1 MLFRSSAQLDAEIA
15 EKRDRL
21 DAENGNA
28 IKSGVAN
35 LFGKGK
41 YADMEKE
48 NKLLKEELAKQKAVQ
63 QQKYQQTLDAE
74 RARQSQQL
82 AAKDKQIE
90 ELQTKLKGEVFRHQ
104 QDNQE
109 KDRIIRQKDSIIN
122 DYRERLGHYLSTLS
136 ELLRGAVKAV
146 IDYVQAGY
154 RSFSYRQDCDVR
166 RYMNGQTDKDEAA
179 NTVLNA
185 SRPFLKAD
193 ESERVKGQLSYIV
206 QEMKEERQQTRS
218 RGFHI

>member
-1 MLFRSSAQLDAEIA
+1 MPLANQRKQSAELDNEIA

-41 YADMEKE
+41 YAEMEKE
-48 NKLLKEELAKQKAVQ
+48 NKRLKEELPKQKAAL
-63 QQKYQQTLDAE
+63 QQKYQQTLEAE
-74 RARQSQQL
+74 RVQQSQQL
-82 AAKDKQIE
+82 TEKDKKIE
-90 ELQTKLKGEVFRHQ
+90 ELQTLLKSEVLRHQ

-109 KDRIIRQKDSIIN
+109 KDRIINQQKRIIT

-146 IDYVQAGY
+146 IDYVQSGY
-154 RSFSYRQDCDVR
+154 RNFTYRQEGDIK
-166 RYMNGQTDKDEAA
+166 RYMNGQPD
-179 NTVLNA
+179 
-185 SRPFLKAD
+185 
-193 ESERVKGQLSYIV
+193 
-206 QEMKEERQQTRS
+206 KEE
-218 RGFHI
+218 

>member
-1 MLFRSSAQLDAEIA
+1 MNDFIFIPVSPLYDQQSAELDAEIA
-15 EKRDRL
+15 EKRNRL
-21 DAENGNA
+21 DTENGNA

-48 NKLLKEELAKQKAVQ
+48 NKRLKEELPKQKAALQ
-63 QQKYQQTLDAE
+63 RKYQQVLDAE
-74 RARQSQQL
+74 RDLQSQQL
-82 AAKDKQIE
+82 AEKDKKIE
-90 ELQTKLKGEVFRHQ
+90 KLQAEYKGEVFRHQ

-109 KDRIIRQKDSIIN
+109 KDRIIRQKDCIIN

-154 RSFSYRQDCDVR
+154 RSFSYRQDCDVK
-166 RYMNGQTDKDEAA
+166 RYN
-179 NTVLNA
+179 
-185 SRPFLKAD
+185 
-193 ESERVKGQLSYIV
+193 
-206 QEMKEERQQTRS
+206 
-218 RGFHI
+218 